1 VKNKTPIFA
10 LSFGVAAVIAL
21 SVLFAQENSFFSLHY
36 IAADTKNI
44 EAPPSQITVQD
55 TAPHNVTVTDDDSQ
69 FDKEYEKTFL
79 ELLENDPSF
88 DDELFFADDELST
101 PQPAVPSSEPYRV
114 NNGDSFFI
122 QVYGEPNSGRTVTVD
137 YRGMIYYM
145 LMDPLFV
152 AGKTIEEMRSALN
165 ERISTLFRF
174 GQVSITPMQFGGRY
188 YTILG
193 EINGRGKKVLQGYTS
208 VLSAIADAGGLTMGA
223 LRGQTVDFS
232 DLNHAFLARKG
243 DYVPVDFNKLIIEGD
258 MSQDVPLESG
268 DYIYVPSA
276 LNREIY
282 VLGEVGSPTTIGY
295 VHTISLVEALIT
307 AGGTTTIASS
317 RIMVIRGS
325 LVNPIL
331 FQIDL
336 RRILRGY
343 EPNFLLQPG
352 DIVYA
357 PPRRYQTL
365 KDLYETAVSAFV
377 GSVVGT
383 MSSKAFEEVWRDASP
398 AHMAHEAREQAREA
412 AEEAA
417 DATTSDKTRRFVPPQ
432 KEATRLLPNGN
443 FPVNQ

>member
-1 VKNKTPIFA
+1 MSALLFIA
-10 LSFGVAAVIAL
+10 LSF
-21 SVLFAQENSFFSLHY
+21 LFAQDNSFFSLHY
-36 IAADTKNI
+36 IAAETKNI
-44 EAPPSQITVQD
+44 EAPLPQITVEA
-55 TAPHNVTVTDDDSQ
+55 TAPQNVTSTDDDAQ

-114 NNGDSFFI
+114 NNGDTFYI
-122 QVYGEPNSGRTVTVD
+122 QVYGESNSGRTVTVD

-152 AGKTIEEMRSALN
+152 AGKTIEEMRAALN
-165 ERISTLFRF
+165 ERISQLFRF

-193 EINGRGKKVLQGYTS
+193 QVAGPGKKVLHGFTT
-208 VLSAIADAGGLTMGA
+208 VLSAIADAGGLTSGSF
-223 LRGQTVDFS
+223 RGQTIDFS
-232 DLNHAFLARKG
+232 DLNHTFLARKG
-243 DYVPVDFNKLIIEGD
+243 DYVPIDFNKLVIEGD

-268 DYIYVPSA
+268 DYIYVPSS

-282 VLGEVGSPTTIGY
+282 VLGEVNTPTTIGY

-307 AGGTTTIASS
+307 AGGTTTISSS

-331 FQIDL
+331 YQIDI

-352 DIVYA
+352 DIVYV
-357 PPRRYQTL
+357 PPRRFQSL
-365 KDLYETAVSAFV
+365 KDLYELAVSGFV
-377 GSVVGT
+377 SSVVGIAAD
-383 MSSKAFEEVWRDASP
+383 KYFEEVWRDASP
-398 AHMAHEAREQAREA
+398 AHMALKARREA
-412 AEEAA
+412 ERAAKRQAEEAS
-417 DATTSDKTRRFVPPQ
+417 TTTDSKSMRFAPTQ
-432 KEATRLLPNGN
+432 QEQSRLLPNGN